1 MCRKQLEALFSK
13 KCRPVA
19 VYIYIDSLLKMY
31 KAINRAFTIFNVKE
45 LFLNIAGM
53 LKRNLKNEI
62 TQAFEKRERK
72 ELECSTKE

>member
-1 MCRKQLEALFSK
+1 
-13 KCRPVA
+13 
-19 VYIYIDSLLKMY
+19 MY

-72 ELECSTKE
+72 ELECSIKE